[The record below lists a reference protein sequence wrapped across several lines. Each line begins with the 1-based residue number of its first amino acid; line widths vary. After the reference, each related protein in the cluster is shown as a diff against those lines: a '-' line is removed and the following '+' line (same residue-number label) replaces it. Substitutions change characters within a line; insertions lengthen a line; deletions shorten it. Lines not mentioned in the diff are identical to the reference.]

1 MNVDQ
6 SVAEYVGV
14 DEDIDVHEPPEEV
27 QTEEGSNSE
36 GGSGDEDDDPP
47 VSVSTA
53 LAYCV
58 ELSSFLF
65 HCKAGAGYGAD
76 VDKTHKI
83 SSRTTKATDIT
94 TQLLP
99 TSRINVAI
107 SLSDGF
113 YN

>member
-14 DEDIDVHEPPEEV
+14 DEAIDVHEPPEEV

-36 GGSGDEDDDPP
+36 GRSEEDDDDPP
-47 VSVSTA
+47 ELASTA

-65 HCKAGAGYGAD
+65 HCQGDTKREQD
-76 VDKTHKI
+76 MVQTFRKI
-83 SSRTTKATDIT
+83 TRSQVVQRRR
-94 TQLLP
+94 Q
-99 TSRINVAI
+99 TSLHSFFQQAE
-107 SLSDGF
+107 
-113 YN
+113 